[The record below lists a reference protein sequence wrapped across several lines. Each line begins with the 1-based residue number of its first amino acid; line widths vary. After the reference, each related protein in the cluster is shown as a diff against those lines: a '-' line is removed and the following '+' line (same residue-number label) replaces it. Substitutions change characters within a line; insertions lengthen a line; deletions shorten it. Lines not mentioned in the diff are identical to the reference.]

1 MSCALCGRTDVKK
14 RPRCGK
20 YHYPHKC
27 PHGRPCASGVPRLGE
42 HANTPRCFP
51 CINRQRAD
59 YDLAHRGK
67 LEQAGMVA
75 RDAALGAIGPEDRLL
90 SAAEMMA
97 ALFEHRTRLVAEDR
111 GEILDINPASR
122 VQWTE
127 TRTYTG
133 LNGPED
139 RVAFQVPWEAA
150 LRRRGLL
157 GVLRGKVLPSE
168 WLAGR
173 ERADEDARTSSQQ
186 LGDRR
191 FLAPEEGGPRK

>member
-1 MSCALCGRTDVKK
+1 MSCSLCGRSDARK
-14 RPRCGK
+14 RPRRGK

-27 PHGRPCASGVPRLGE
+27 PHERPCASGVPRLGE

-59 YDLAHRGK
+59 YYMLHHGK
-67 LEQAGMVA
+67 IDGMIVA
-75 RDAALGAIGPEDRLL
+75 DTALGRITPEDRLL

-127 TRTYTG
+127 TRAFTG

-139 RVAFQVPWEAA
+139 RVAFQAPWEAA

-157 GVLRGKVLPSE
+157 GVLRGRVQPSE
-168 WLAGR
+168 WLEARELAGR
-173 ERADEDARTSSQQ
+173 
-186 LGDRR
+186 
-191 FLAPEEGGPRK
+191 